1 MRIVIEIKERKKR
14 PKLGDFLNYYKE
26 RSNQPGAKEDFQK
39 KFLMLYGG
47 QDMDEKVDDKKF
59 DKLMLNFD
67 RIQKQLSQQQQAL
80 SFLLKRVNN
89 LIERRE
95 KNEKKLKNKGNTAQQ
110 QQ

>member
-1 MRIVIEIKERKKR
+1 
-14 PKLGDFLNYYKE
+14 
-26 RSNQPGAKEDFQK
+26 
-39 KFLMLYGG
+39 MLYGG